1 MTAPASDRPG
11 TDPDDDLG
19 RFAEIENWIFD
30 LDDTLYAMSPE
41 LATMFDRRMRTFIAR
56 EMGLSEDKASEVQ
69 HDLFR
74 RHGAT
79 ARGLMIEHGISADDF
94 LDYVHDVD
102 HRSVAPDPALAAT
115 IAALP
120 GRRYVLTNSPM
131 SHAERV
137 IAQLGVDGHFADIFD
152 FSRSGH
158 HAKPSPLVYQRLID
172 ETGIDPGRAAM
183 FEDMARNLAEPQ
195 RLGMTT
201 VLVVVPKTRNLF
213 RGEWDLEA
221 GPSPKVDFIT
231 ENLGGFLGAIIAEI
245 GRRR

>member
-11 TDPDDDLG
+11 TDPDDDLS
-19 RFAEIENWIFD
+19 RFAEVDDWIFD

-41 LATMFDRRMRTFIAR
+41 LAAMFDERMRTFIAR
-56 EMGLSEDKASEVQ
+56 EMGLPDDKAAEIQ

-102 HRSVAPDPALAAT
+102 HQSVAPDPALAEM

-137 IAQLGVDGHFADIFD
+137 IEQLGVDGHFADIFD

-158 HAKPSPLVYQRLID
+158 HAKPSPLVYRRLLD
-172 ETGIDPGRAAM
+172 ETGIAAQRAAM

-201 VLVVVPKTRNLF
+201 VLVVVPKSRNLF
-213 RGEWDLEA
+213 RGGWDLEA

-231 ENLGGFLGAIIAEI
+231 ENLGGFLEAVIGEI